1 MRKQWTKAETEEFI
15 QLYPCTMAKDLAKR
29 FNCSITQIYHKQQNT
44 GVNKSTDFL
53 HNYYKANFKGHPAT
67 QFKKGMTSWNKGTKG
82 VMMGGVETQF
92 KKGQNPHNTKP
103 IGYRSYRDGYLV
115 EKVETGF
122 KFVHVLMWEAENGPV
137 PKGLFVVFK
146 DRNKAN
152 ITLDNLE
159 LIDRHEHM
167 RRNTVHNLPEE
178 LREVLHIKKSIT
190 RKINQLEKNG
200 TQQN

>member
-1 MRKQWTKAETEEFI
+1 MRKQWTKKETEEFI
-15 QLYPCTMAKDLAKR
+15 QLYPTTMAKDLANR
-29 FNCSITQIYHKQQNT
+29 FNCSIAQIYHKQQNT

-53 HNYYKANFKGHPAT
+53 HQYYKSNFKGHSAT

-103 IGYRSYRDGYLV
+103 IGYRSTRDGYTV
-115 EKVETGF
+115 EKTANGF
-122 KFVHVLMWEAENGPV
+122 KLVHVLLWESINGPV
-137 PKGLFVVFK
+137 PKGFFVVFK

-190 RKINQLEKNG
+190 RKINQIEKNG
-200 TQQN
+200 TK

>member
-1 MRKQWTKAETEEFI
+1 
-15 QLYPCTMAKDLAKR
+15 
-29 FNCSITQIYHKQQNT
+29 
-44 GVNKSTDFL
+44 
-53 HNYYKANFKGHPAT
+53 
-67 QFKKGMTSWNKGTKG
+67 
-82 VMMGGVETQF
+82 
-92 KKGQNPHNTKP
+92 
-103 IGYRSYRDGYLV
+103 
-115 EKVETGF
+115 
-122 KFVHVLMWEAENGPV
+122 MWEAINGPV
-137 PKGLFVVFK
+137 PKGMFVVFK

>member
-1 MRKQWTKAETEEFI
+1 
-15 QLYPCTMAKDLAKR
+15 MAKDLAER
-29 FNCSITQIYHKQQNT
+29 FGCSVAQIYHKQQNT
-44 GVNKSTDFL
+44 GVNKNPDFL
-53 HNYYKANFKGHPAT
+53 HQYYKANFKGHPAT

-103 IGYRSYRDGYLV
+103 IGYRSTRDGYMV
-115 EKVETGF
+115 EKTANGF
-122 KFVHVLMWEAENGPV
+122 KMVHVLMWESINGPV
-137 PKGLFVVFK
+137 PKGFFVVFK
-146 DRNKAN
+146 DRNKSN